1 MIPPVKMMSVVLQNC
16 TGQVGSNEHVFWCT
30 MALTVEG

>member
-16 TGQVGSNEHVFWCT
+16 TGQVGSNHHHIAED
-30 MALTVEG
+30 MG